1 MRPALR
7 AGCSYLHE
15 LEVLAALHK
24 RRDYVYHACLLD
36 PHAASVL
43 PMDKIVAMIDEL
55 IAAHSPHLGYL
66 S

>member
-1 MRPALR
+1 M
-7 AGCSYLHE
+7 HE
-15 LEVLAALHK
+15 LAVLAALHK
-24 RRDYVYHACLLD
+24 RRHYVYHACLLG

-43 PMDKIVAMIDEL
+43 PMDKIVAMVDEL